1 MNTNELKVVYLHCKS
16 YKIFVSQNKEMTKMN
31 GWSITSF
38 FFFFEEKKNIN
49 RTCLL
54 VHVSLSWK
62 ISM

>member
-16 YKIFVSQNKEMTKMN
+16 YKIFVSQNKEMTKMKLDDQL
-31 GWSITSF
+31 ITS

-54 VHVSLSWK
+54 VHLSLS
-62 ISM
+62 

>member
-16 YKIFVSQNKEMTKMN
+16 YKIFVSQNKEMTKMKLDDQL
-31 GWSITSF
+31 ITS

-54 VHVSLSWK
+54 EHVSLS
-62 ISM
+62 

>member
-16 YKIFVSQNKEMTKMN
+16 YKIFVSQNKEMTKMKLDDQL
-31 GWSITSF
+31 ITS

-54 VHVSLSWK
+54 VHVSLS
-62 ISM
+62 